1 MRWSFP
7 DYNIWLHNHVLKQTC
22 EINYTRCKQTAA
34 FIMKFWSLY
43 SVLCS
48 ELKERVWFQ
57 NFLGNKQHMK
67 YKQNVS
73 FNRLLCL
80 GQNLRIKTMEW
91 RLSMDKT
98 CVTHVFI
105 LLRHK
110 SGSWI
115 YLDSTN
121 GNKSVEDCKI
131 QTNKVKVS
139 VYSHFPVAYLCF
151 HFFGRDF
158 AIFNN

>member
-7 DYNIWLHNHVLKQTC
+7 DYNIWLHNQVLKLFC

-67 YKQNVS
+67 YKQNVLN
-73 FNRLLCL
+73 NRLLCIHKSRL
-80 GQNLRIKTMEW
+80 YRLYIGQNLRIILGHFVLKTMEW
-91 RLSMDKT
+91 RLSLDET
-98 CVTHVFI
+98 CVAHVFT
-105 LLRHK
+105 LLPHK

-121 GNKSVEDCKI
+121 GNTSVGDGKI
-131 QTNKVKVS
+131 QTKKVKVS
-139 VYSHFPVAYLCF
+139 V
-151 HFFGRDF
+151 
-158 AIFNN
+158 